1 MPKNNVNERIN
12 TNQNTGTKN
21 FDFSKTYA
29 ISLGGGGLKGA
40 YQGGALKALRE
51 LGIKANAYAGTSIGA
66 LNAAMACLGKFDKL
80 EDMWK
85 NFKLSDMMVIDDKVG
100 EYLTTMQ
107 FNKLSLSEIADV
119 FKNSVLQGGFDVTPL
134 VNLIDENIDEEQLR
148 NSPIDFGLITL
159 SVSDKKGLE
168 LMKSEIPQGKLKDLL
183 LASCYLPVF
192 KREKLHN
199 KEYLDGGFFNVIPNT
214 LLTSKGY
221 TDIIEIDLI
230 SLGRY
235 VKPQVDA
242 NIITIRPSSDLGH
255 PLEYDRELILKN
267 FEMGYLDTYKVIC
280 GYLGNHYYIKDNREK
295 PQESDDFHYLQE
307 LLKLPESLIK
317 KFDPKIDRP
326 YHRFLIEKV
335 LPNIAKKLD
344 LPSEFTYESLYFEIL
359 ERFAKMLELEH
370 LKVYDYNEFI
380 DLINLSQITTR
391 FKKIQNQ
398 NFVDEIKNFVANM
411 KSELLKSDNDDV
423 AQKDKDSLNTK
434 ELNEFEMLIAKA
446 AIVLIN

>member
-1 MPKNNVNERIN
+1 MNQKENPKS
-12 TNQNTGTKN
+12 

-40 YQGGALKALRE
+40 YQGGALKALQE
-51 LGIKANAYAGTSIGA
+51 LGIKADAYAGTSIGA

-80 EDMWK
+80 EDMWR

-107 FNKLSLSEIADV
+107 FNKLSISEIADV
-119 FKNSVLQGGFDVTPL
+119 FKNSFLQGGFDVSPL
-134 VNLIDENIDEEQLR
+134 VSLIDENIDEEELR

-168 LMKSEIPQGKLKDLL
+168 LMKEDIPHGKLKDLL

-221 TDIIEIDLI
+221 TDIIEIDLV

-235 VKPQVDA
+235 VKPQIDA
-242 NIITIRPSSDLGH
+242 NIITIRPTSDLGH
-255 PLEYDRELILKN
+255 PLEYNRELILNN
-267 FEMGYLDTYKVIC
+267 FEMGYLDTYKVIQ
-280 GYLGNHYYIKDNREK
+280 GYLGNHYYIKNNSENIQKR
-295 PQESDDFHYLQE
+295 DDFYYLQQ
-307 LLKLPESLIK
+307 LLKLPKKLIE
-317 KFDPKIDRP
+317 KFDSKIDRP
-326 YHRFLIEKV
+326 FDRFLIEKV
-335 LPNIAKKLD
+335 LPNIAKKLG
-344 LPSEFTYESLYFEIL
+344 LPNDFTYESLYFEFL
-359 ERFAKMLELEH
+359 ERFAKMLEIEH
-370 LKVYDYNEFI
+370 LRVYEYDEFI

-391 FKKIQNQ
+391 FKKIKNQ
-398 NFVDEIKNFVANM
+398 NFVDEIKNFIDTM
-411 KSELLKSDNDDV
+411 KSEVLRTNIGEQGASEQETEKNS
-423 AQKDKDSLNTK
+423 DSLNTK
-434 ELNEFEMLIAKA
+434 ELTELEMFIAKA